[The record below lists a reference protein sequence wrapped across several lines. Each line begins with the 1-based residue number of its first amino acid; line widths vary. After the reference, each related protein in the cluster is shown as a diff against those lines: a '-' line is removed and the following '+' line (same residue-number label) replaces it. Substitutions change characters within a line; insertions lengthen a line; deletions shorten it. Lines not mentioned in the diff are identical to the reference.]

1 MALGPSYGRDLA
13 RRAPPPDEL
22 DALGADDDEDAAE
35 EPDED
40 ADDAVEASA
49 FDDFAAAA
57 GFKSTPKA
65 YAAFKEAVR
74 ACMKR

>member
-1 MALGPSYGRDLA
+1 MSYGSMLA
-13 RRAPPPDEL
+13 RKAPPPDAMDDMEP
-22 DALGADDDEDAAE
+22 DDDEMGGP
-35 EPDED
+35 PDED

-49 FDDFAAAA
+49 FDDFARAA
-57 GFKSTPKA
+57 GFKASPAA

>member
-1 MALGPSYGRDLA
+1 MPMGPSYARDLA

-22 DALGADDDEDAAE
+22 DALGADD
-35 EPDED
+35 
-40 ADDAVEASA
+40 
-49 FDDFAAAA
+49 DDFAAAA

>member
-1 MALGPSYGRDLA
+1 MAMGPSYARDLA
-13 RRAPPPDEL
+13 RRAPPPDAL
-22 DALGADDDEDAAE
+22 DDMEPDADE
-35 EPDED
+35 EGGPPDED

-74 ACMKR
+74 ACMKG

>member
-1 MALGPSYGRDLA
+1 MPIGGGYGESLA
-13 RRAPPPDEL
+13 RRMGPVDDMDMEPDE
-22 DALGADDDEDAAE
+22 DEAGGP
-35 EPDED
+35 PDED

-49 FDDFAAAA
+49 FDDFAKAA
-57 GFKSTPKA
+57 GFKSTPDA

>member
-1 MALGPSYGRDLA
+1 MAIGGGYGASLA
-13 RRAPPPDEL
+13 RRLGPDPMDDMEP
-22 DALGADDDEDAAE
+22 DDDEE
-35 EPDED
+35 GGPPDED

-49 FDDFAAAA
+49 FDDFARAA
-57 GFKSTPKA
+57 GFKNSPAA